1 MDGNVDGW
9 NTRRGGNGNGLRTLT
24 RAGAVGEIALGV
36 VHFRMVI
43 RSGVLC
49 LLLQTKTVSLMIPS
63 AVGKG
68 GRRRE

>member
-9 NTRRGGNGNGLRTLT
+9 NTRWGGNGNGLRTLT

-36 VHFRMVI
+36 VYFRVVI

-49 LLLQTKTVSLMIPS
+49 LLLQNENGQSDDTQRR
-63 AVGKG
+63 GKG
-68 GRRRE
+68 G